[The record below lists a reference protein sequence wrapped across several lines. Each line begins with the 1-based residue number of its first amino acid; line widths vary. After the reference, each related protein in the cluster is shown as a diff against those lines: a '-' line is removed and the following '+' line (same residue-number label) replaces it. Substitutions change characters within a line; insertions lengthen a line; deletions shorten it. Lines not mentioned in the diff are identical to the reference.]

1 VQEQIGGIVRS
12 VYTERM
18 VAGLEQKGNCEEGQ
32 EHTGNGGSVRS
43 RLGTVGVS
51 KADWERWDCQ
61 EHKGNS
67 GSIRS
72 IQRMIGVQ
80 EQIGGIV
87 RSVHREDGGRA
98 GAKREL

>member
-1 VQEQIGGIVRS
+1 MWCQGWSKKGIVR
-12 VYTERM
+12 R
-18 VAGLEQKGNCEEGQ
+18 
-32 EHTGNGGSVRS
+32 VRS
-43 RLGTVGVS
+43 ILGMVGVS
-51 KADWERWDCQ
+51 EADWERWDCQ

-87 RSVHREDGGRA
+87 RSVHGEDGGRA